1 MANPFDALTSGLQ
14 SVAMLEGIRAR
25 RDERALNELRLLSEL
40 QKMEQAN
47 NDAEL
52 RAQAIQELQTIFSSD
67 LFQYNPSA
75 MLGPV
80 ASALTRIGETANI
93 EKLGKL
99 FNDLTQM
106 NKFQSLND
114 ALAAFDSGNANGLV
128 DALVRY
134 HRITTGIPWNG
145 TITNAS
151 NKGITLTLTA
161 PTEDGSILKRQMVVN
176 YDTLL
181 RLATAAAAQPN
192 QFAEGMV
199 NLQLAPANLDLKRA
213 QAFQARA
220 EGERDLAEAGKLRTE
235 THKIETLLPLEKAVA
250 EANAVAKSV
259 EAGSAVMDSRLAI
272 GTKANE
278 YGKNLLKGLSEAMPS
293 LPDQE
298 KLAIANF
305 GSAAMMAELSGE
317 PINAQMET
325 INFAQMLV
333 DKLLKKEQFQNFSIE
348 RGIILS
354 KDQEEKLKKVP
365 IEQRG
370 AMMDAFVKSGQAKE
384 VYLYTSPSVSRAP
397 VSPAFAKTILNI
409 LGPQF
414 RLSNEPV
421 PVLQSESGALRPIE
435 DWEVRPAAEA
445 TRTVVPGS
453 PPVKPWGPKPPAEN
467 KGTR

>member
-40 QKMEQAN
+40 QKIDQAN
-47 NDAEL
+47 KEAEL
-52 RAQAIQELQTIFSSD
+52 KVQAIQDLHTIFSSD

-80 ASALTRIGETANI
+80 ASALARLGEPADI

-114 ALAAFDSGNANGLV
+114 ALAAFDSGDVNGLV

-134 HRITTGIPWNG
+134 HRVTTGIPWNG
-145 TITNAS
+145 TITNAN

-181 RLATAAAAQPN
+181 RLATAASTQPS

-199 NLQLAPANLDLKRA
+199 SLQLAPGKLDLMSA

-220 EGERDLAEAGKLRTE
+220 EGVRDLAEADKTRTE
-235 THKIETLLPLEKAVA
+235 KYKIEVLLPLEKAVA
-250 EANAVAKSV
+250 EANAVVKSV
-259 EAGSAVMDSRLAI
+259 EASSAALDNRLAI
-272 GTKANE
+272 GSRANE
-278 YGKNLLKGLSEAMPS
+278 FGKDLLKRLSETVPELSGSA
-293 LPDQE
+293 
-298 KLAIANF
+298 KIAISNF

-317 PINAQMET
+317 PINALMET
-325 INFAQMLV
+325 TVFAQMKA
-333 DKLLKKEQFQNFSIE
+333 DNELKNKPFQGFKIE
-348 RGIILS
+348 RGVILS
-354 KDQEEKLKKVP
+354 KNQEMALKKAP
-365 IEQRG
+365 PEQRG
-370 AMMDAFVKSGQAKE
+370 KMMDVFVENGQAKE
-384 VYLYTSPSVSRAP
+384 IYLYTSPSVTRAP

-414 RLSNEPV
+414 RLSNDPV
-421 PVLQSESGALRPIE
+421 PVLQSEDGSLRPSE
-435 DWEVRPAAEA
+435 EWKFRPAAEA

-453 PPVKPWGPKPPAEN
+453 PPVKPWSSKSPFEIMNAP
-467 KGTR
+467 